1 MVLHYFLQKENKEK
15 ELADNIYINVVN
27 LSKNFLN
34 NNNFFYKKNY
44 NSSFEIISLIIIMYV
59 FCLINY
65 KKNNYKIINQYL
77 IDNFIQDIDKSLR
90 ENGIGD
96 MSIGKYV
103 KTYVK
108 KFYYRLKKMDNILK
122 KFDNNNMMIFIDELD
137 YIEKSKLD
145 VAAEKIKI
153 IYEEIKEIIKKD
165 IKY

>member
-1 MVLHYFLQKENKEK
+1 
-15 ELADNIYINVVN
+15 
-27 LSKNFLN
+27 
-34 NNNFFYKKNY
+34 
-44 NSSFEIISLIIIMYV
+44 MYV

-77 IDNFIQDIDKSLR
+77 IDNFIHDIDKSLR

-108 KFYYRLKKMDNILK
+108 KFYYRLKRMDNILK

-145 VAAEKIKI
+145 VAVEKIKI
-153 IYEEIKEIIKKD
+153 IYEEIKEIITKD